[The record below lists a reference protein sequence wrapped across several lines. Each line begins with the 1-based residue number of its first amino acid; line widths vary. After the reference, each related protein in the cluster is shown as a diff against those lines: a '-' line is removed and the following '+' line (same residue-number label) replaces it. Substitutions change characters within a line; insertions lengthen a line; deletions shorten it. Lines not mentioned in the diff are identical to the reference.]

1 VPHCWPEASNR
12 LVSNAAGHSSGPS
25 RDGPKSLDIRGTGTT
40 FRSYVA
46 YWNPHDRLVTFGRKT
61 LPDDGFSYDHTK
73 IEPELAEDFTLSPE
87 GTSVTFKLRRDAT
100 FHGAPVTA
108 GDVKWSLDSLSF
120 CRKSMRI
127 V

>member
-1 VPHCWPEASNR
+1 M
-12 LVSNAAGHSSGPS
+12 G
-25 RDGPKSLDIRGTGTT
+25 
-40 FRSYVA
+40 
-46 YWNPHDRLVTFGRKT
+46 
-61 LPDDGFSYDHTK
+61 
-73 IEPELAEDFTLSPE
+73 EPVLAEDFTLSPE

>member
-1 VPHCWPEASNR
+1 M
-12 LVSNAAGHSSGPS
+12 
-25 RDGPKSLDIRGTGTT
+25 
-40 FRSYVA
+40 
-46 YWNPHDRLVTFGRKT
+46 VTFGRKT

-100 FHGAPVTA
+100 FHDGAPVTA

>member
-1 VPHCWPEASNR
+1 M
-12 LVSNAAGHSSGPS
+12 G
-25 RDGPKSLDIRGTGTT
+25 
-40 FRSYVA
+40 
-46 YWNPHDRLVTFGRKT
+46 
-61 LPDDGFSYDHTK
+61 
-73 IEPELAEDFTLSPE
+73 EPVLAEDFTLSPE

-127 V
+127 GDRRGLQSGRPS